1 MFTTDERMIAGVK
14 AMYPAGT
21 KIVLDSMGDD
31 PRPIPPGT
39 KGIKAQIENIVD
51 GHFSFLAIISAIKD
65 RIIELKKSA
74 AVSLKFIFRHR

>member
-39 KGIKAQIENIVD
+39 KGTVVHVDDIGTVHCDFEN
-51 GHFSFLAIISAIKD
+51 GKTHLWRSLCCGRSHFF
-65 RIIELKKSA
+65 
-74 AVSLKFIFRHR
+74 

>member
-31 PRPIPPGT
+31 PRPIPPRHKRNCCPCG
-39 KGIKAQIENIVD
+39 
-51 GHFSFLAIISAIKD
+51 
-65 RIIELKKSA
+65 
-74 AVSLKFIFRHR
+74 RHRNSTLQL

>member
-31 PRPIPPGT
+31 PRPIPP
-39 KGIKAQIENIVD
+39 AQ
-51 GHFSFLAIISAIKD
+51 K
-65 RIIELKKSA
+65 ELLSCG
-74 AVSLKFIFRHR
+74 RHRNSTLQL

>member
-39 KGIKAQIENIVD
+39 KGT
-51 GHFSFLAIISAIKD
+51 
-65 RIIELKKSA
+65 
-74 AVSLKFIFRHR
+74 VSVSSRFRTRDTTSTIF

>member
-39 KGIKAQIENIVD
+39 KGTVVHVD
-51 GHFSFLAIISAIKD
+51 DIGTY
-65 RIIELKKSA
+65 E
-74 AVSLKFIFRHR
+74 